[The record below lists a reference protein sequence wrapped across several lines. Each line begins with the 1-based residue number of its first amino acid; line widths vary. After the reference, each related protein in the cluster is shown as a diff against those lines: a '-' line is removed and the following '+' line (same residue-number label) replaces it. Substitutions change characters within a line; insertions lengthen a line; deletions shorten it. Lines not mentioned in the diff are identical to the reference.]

1 MAFSVSWQ
9 VGMEPQPQQSEVEFE
24 KQENYINMN
33 GFKQVLDMP
42 KKKNFRHIF
51 GDPIPLG
58 LAAFAGPTLVLN
70 LILTGALPSRI
81 SDMIIGPAFFYGG
94 LGQAIASIWCLIT
107 GNSYGA
113 INFATYSS
121 LWLSLASLDELQA
134 EDILKFGTDAGKV
147 NGIFLVQYAVM
158 TFILM
163 VGAMS
168 INLVFVVTKL
178 ALFLSICLLSAENF
192 RGDSTVPAGVFG
204 CIAGILAWYSCSAFV
219 INNSFECSVL
229 PIFPLGKEWMQK
241 VAKYLPW
248 SSQQWPPS
256 L

>member
-1 MAFSVSWQ
+1 
-9 VGMEPQPQQSEVEFE
+9 MESSEAEYLKENHNGYEIETTME
-24 KQENYINMN
+24 KTERGI
-33 GFKQVLDMP
+33 P
-42 KKKNFRHIF
+42 KKKSFRQYF

-70 LILTGALPSRI
+70 LILTGALPSSI

-134 EDILKFGTDAGKV
+134 EDILKFGTNAGKV

-163 VGAMS
+163 VGAMG

-219 INNSFECSVL
+219 INNAFECSVL
-229 PIFPLGKEWMQK
+229 PIFPLSKNWMKK
-241 VAKYLPW
+241 VVQYTPW
-248 SSQQWPPS
+248 SPQEWPPR